1 MNCWKVINLGR
12 RVLRRAGI
20 GIVGLL
26 ALFQVGG
33 ALSTAVSML
42 VSLAFYALAFG
53 VKFGIGF
60 ILLLLAHE
68 LGHIAASRIVG
79 LRASGPT
86 FIPFIG
92 AVISLNRPPINA
104 KMTANIA
111 IGGPAA
117 GTLSALVCLA
127 FYLWSN
133 SMLMLVL
140 AYTACLLNIFNLIPC
155 APLDGERIAAA
166 ISPRLWWIGS
176 FVIGVVFLYTYNILV
191 LIIFLF
197 SLFQLWQGEET
208 QEQGYYQ
215 LTATQRLQV
224 AWWYFGLL
232 SVLGLTTLYALELLK

>member
-1 MNCWKVINLGR
+1 MSNWKVINLGR
-12 RVLRRAGI
+12 RVLRRTGI

-26 ALFQVGG
+26 ALFQMGG
-33 ALSTAVSML
+33 ALSTAASML
-42 VSLAFYALAFG
+42 VSLAVYALAFG
-53 VKFGIGF
+53 VKFAIGF
-60 ILLLLAHE
+60 VLLLLVHE
-68 LGHIAASRIVG
+68 LGHVAASRIVG
-79 LRASGPT
+79 LRAKGPT

-92 AVISLNRPPINA
+92 AVISLNRTPINA

-133 SMLMLVL
+133 STLMLVL
-140 AYTACLLNIFNLIPC
+140 AYTACLLNLFNLIPC

-176 FVIGVVFLYTYNILV
+176 FVIGIMFLYTYNILV

-197 SLFQLWQGEET
+197 SLFELWRGEED
-208 QEQGYYQ
+208 QEHGYYQ
-215 LTATQRLQV
+215 LTAGQRLTV

-232 SVLGLTTLYALELLK
+232 GVLGATTLYTMDLLK

>member
-1 MNCWKVINLGR
+1 MNNWTVINLAR

-20 GIVGLL
+20 GFVGLL
-26 ALFQVGG
+26 ALIQMGG
-33 ALSTAVSML
+33 ALSTAASML

-53 VKFGIGF
+53 GRFALGF
-60 ILLLLAHE
+60 ILLLLVHE
-68 LGHIAASRIVG
+68 LGHVVASRIVG
-79 LRASGPT
+79 LRATGPT

-92 AVISLNRPPINA
+92 AVISLNRAPVNA

-117 GTLSALVCLA
+117 GTLSALLCLA
-127 FYLWSN
+127 FYFWSD
-133 SMLMLVL
+133 SMLILVL
-140 AYTACLLNIFNLIPC
+140 AYTACLLNLFNLIPC

-176 FVIGVVFLYTYNILV
+176 LVIGGVFLYTHNIFI

-197 SLFQLWQGEET
+197 SLFELWRGEEHQDST
-208 QEQGYYQ
+208 YYQ
-215 LTATQRLQV
+215 LTAAQRLKV

-232 SVLGLTTLYALELLK
+232 SVLGVTTLYTMELLK

>member
-1 MNCWKVINLGR
+1 MNCWQVINLGR

-26 ALFQVGG
+26 ALVQVSGT
-33 ALSTAVSML
+33 LSTAVSML
-42 VSLAFYALAFG
+42 VSLVFYALAFG

-60 ILLLLAHE
+60 ILLLLVHE

-79 LRASGPT
+79 LRANGPT

-127 FYLWSN
+127 FYLWS
-133 SMLMLVL
+133 SSTLMLVL
-140 AYTACLLNIFNLIPC
+140 SYTACLLNIFNLIPC

-176 FVIGVVFLYTYNILV
+176 FVIGVVFLFTYNILV
-191 LIIFLF
+191 LLIFLF
-197 SLFQLWQGEET
+197 SLFELWRGEET
-208 QEQGYYQ
+208 QADGYYQ
-215 LTATQRLQV
+215 LTTTQRLKV

-232 SVLGLTTLYALELLK
+232 SVLGLTTLYTLELLK

>member
-1 MNCWKVINLGR
+1 MSCWRVINLGR
-12 RVLRRAGI
+12 RVLRRTGI
-20 GIVGLL
+20 GLVGLL
-26 ALFQVGG
+26 ALFQMGG
-33 ALSTAVSML
+33 TFTTALSML
-42 VSLAFYALAFG
+42 VSLALYALAFG
-53 VKFGIGF
+53 VKFAFGF
-60 ILLLLAHE
+60 IILLLVHE
-68 LGHIAASRIVG
+68 LGHIVASRIVG

-117 GTLSALVCLA
+117 GTLSALACLA
-127 FYLWSN
+127 FYLWTN

-140 AYTACLLNIFNLIPC
+140 AYTACVLNLFNLIPC

-176 FVIGVVFLYTYNILV
+176 FVIGAVFLYTYNFLILV
-191 LIIFLF
+191 VFLF
-197 SLFQLWQGEET
+197 SLFELWQGEKP
-208 QEQGYYQ
+208 QEYGYYQ
-215 LTATQRLQV
+215 LSGKQRLTV

-232 SVLGLTTLYALELLK
+232 CVLGLSTLYTLELLK

>member
-1 MNCWKVINLGR
+1 MSSWKVINLGR
-12 RVLRRAGI
+12 RVVRRAGI
-20 GIVGLL
+20 GIFGLF
-26 ALFQVGG
+26 AIVQMGG
-33 ALSTAVSML
+33 ILSTAASML

-53 VKFGIGF
+53 VKFAAGF
-60 ILLLLAHE
+60 IILLLVHE

-79 LRASGPT
+79 LRAKGPT

-166 ISPRLWWIGS
+166 ISPRIWWIGS

-191 LIIFLF
+191 LVIFLF
-197 SLFQLWQGEET
+197 SLFELWRGEEQ
-208 QEQGYYQ
+208 QEYGYYH
-215 LTATQRLQV
+215 LTSAQRLKV
-224 AWWYFGLL
+224 ALWYFGLL
-232 SVLGLTTLYALELLK
+232 SVLGLTTLYTMDLLK

>member
-1 MNCWKVINLGR
+1 MNSWRVINLGR

-20 GIVGLL
+20 GIIGLF
-26 ALFQVGG
+26 ALVQMGG
-33 ALSTAVSML
+33 AFSTAVSML

-53 VKFGIGF
+53 SRFALGF
-60 ILLLLAHE
+60 IFLLLVHE
-68 LGHIAASRIVG
+68 LGHVAASRIVG

-92 AVISLNRPPINA
+92 AVISLNRAPINA

-117 GTLSALVCLA
+117 GTLSALGCLA
-127 FYLWSN
+127 LYLWSD
-133 SMLMLVL
+133 STLMLVL
-140 AYTACLLNIFNLIPC
+140 AYTSCLLNLFNLIPC

-176 FVIGVVFLYTYNILV
+176 FVIGIVFLYTYNILV
-191 LIIFLF
+191 FIIFLF
-197 SLFQLWQGEET
+197 SLFELWRGDDQ
-208 QEQGYYQ
+208 QASSYYR
-215 LTATQRLQV
+215 LTATQRLNV

-232 SVLGLTTLYALELLK
+232 SVLGVTTLYTMDLLK

>member
-1 MNCWKVINLGR
+1 MSCWKVINLGR

-26 ALFQVGG
+26 ALFQVDG
-33 ALSTAVSML
+33 ALSMAVSML

-60 ILLLLAHE
+60 ILLLLVHE

-79 LRASGPT
+79 LRANGPT

-111 IGGPAA
+111 IGGPAT

-133 SMLMLVL
+133 STLMLVL
-140 AYTACLLNIFNLIPC
+140 SYTACLLNIFNLIPC

-197 SLFQLWQGEET
+197 SLFELWRGEEP
-208 QEQGYYQ
+208 QDHSYYQ
-215 LTATQRLQV
+215 LTAMQRLQV

-232 SVLGLTTLYALELLK
+232 SVLGLTTLYTMELLK

>member
-1 MNCWKVINLGR
+1 MRHWRVINLGR

-26 ALFQVGG
+26 ALIQVGG
-33 ALSTAVSML
+33 VLSTAASML
-42 VSLAFYALAFG
+42 VSLAVYALAFG
-53 VKFGIGF
+53 VKFAVGF
-60 ILLLLAHE
+60 ILLLLIHE

-79 LRASGPT
+79 LKAKGPT

-92 AVISLNRPPINA
+92 AVISLNRPPVNA

-117 GTLSALVCLA
+117 GTLSALICLA
-127 FYLWSN
+127 FYLWSG

-166 ISPRLWWIGS
+166 ISPRIWWIGS
-176 FVIGVVFLYTYNILV
+176 FVIGAVFVYTYNILV

-197 SLFQLWQGEET
+197 SLFELWRGGEE
-208 QEQGYYQ
+208 QEYGYYQ
-215 LTATQRLQV
+215 LTAAQRLQV

-232 SVLGLTTLYALELLK
+232 SVLGVTTLYTLELLK

>member
-1 MNCWKVINLGR
+1 MNSWRVINFGR
-12 RVLRRAGI
+12 RVLKRAGI
-20 GIVGLL
+20 GIIGLF
-26 ALFQVGG
+26 ALVQMGG

-53 VKFGIGF
+53 SRFALGF
-60 ILLLLAHE
+60 IFLLLVHE
-68 LGHIAASRIVG
+68 LGHVAASRIVG

-92 AVISLNRPPINA
+92 AVISLNRAPINA

-117 GTLSALVCLA
+117 GTLSALVFLA
-127 FYLWSN
+127 VYLWSD
-133 SMLMLVL
+133 STLMLVL
-140 AYTACLLNIFNLIPC
+140 AYTGCLLNLFNLIPC

-176 FVIGVVFLYTYNILV
+176 FVIGIVFLYTYNILV
-191 LIIFLF
+191 FIIFLF
-197 SLFQLWQGEET
+197 SLFELWRGDEQLASD
-208 QEQGYYQ
+208 YYQ
-215 LTATQRLQV
+215 LTAAQRLNV

-232 SVLGLTTLYALELLK
+232 SVLGATTLYTMELLK

>member
-1 MNCWKVINLGR
+1 VNCWQVINLGR

-26 ALFQVGG
+26 ALFQVSN

-60 ILLLLAHE
+60 ILLLLVHE

-79 LRASGPT
+79 LRANGPT

-127 FYLWSN
+127 FYLWS
-133 SMLMLVL
+133 SSTLMLVL
-140 AYTACLLNIFNLIPC
+140 SYTACLLNIFNLIPC

-176 FVIGVVFLYTYNILV
+176 FVIGIVFLYTYNILV
-191 LIIFLF
+191 LLIFLF
-197 SLFQLWQGEET
+197 SLFELWRGEET
-208 QEQGYYQ
+208 QEHGYYQ
-215 LTATQRLQV
+215 LTAMQRLKV
-224 AWWYFGLL
+224 ALWYFGLL
-232 SVLGLTTLYALELLK
+232 CVLGMTTLYTLELLK

>member
-1 MNCWKVINLGR
+1 MSCWKVINLGR
-12 RVLRRAGI
+12 RVLRRVGI
-20 GIVGLL
+20 GIVGVF

-33 ALSTAVSML
+33 ALTTAVSML
-42 VSLAFYALAFG
+42 VSLAVYALAFG
-53 VKFGIGF
+53 IKFGIGF
-60 ILLLLAHE
+60 ILLLFIHE
-68 LGHIAASRIVG
+68 LGHIVASRIVG
-79 LRASGPT
+79 LRANGPT

-117 GTLSALVCLA
+117 GTLSALICLA

-133 SMLMLVL
+133 SILMLIL
-140 AYTACLLNIFNLIPC
+140 SYTACLLNIFNLIPC

-176 FVIGVVFLYTYNILV
+176 FVIGAVFLYTYNILV

-197 SLFQLWQGEET
+197 SLFELWRGEEA
-208 QEQGYYQ
+208 QEYSYYQ
-215 LTATQRLQV
+215 LTASQRLQV

-232 SVLGLTTLYALELLK
+232 SVLGVTTLYTLELLK

>member
-1 MNCWKVINLGR
+1 MNCWQVINLGR

-26 ALFQVGG
+26 ALFQVSG

-42 VSLAFYALAFG
+42 VSLAFYAFAFG

-60 ILLLLAHE
+60 ILLLLVHE
-68 LGHIAASRIVG
+68 LGHIVASRIVG
-79 LRASGPT
+79 LRANGPT

-117 GTLSALVCLA
+117 GTLSALVCLV
-127 FYLWSN
+127 FYLWS
-133 SMLMLVL
+133 SSTLMLVL
-140 AYTACLLNIFNLIPC
+140 SYTACLLNIFNLIPC

-191 LIIFLF
+191 LLIFLF
-197 SLFQLWQGEET
+197 SLFELWRGEET
-208 QEQGYYQ
+208 QEHGYYQ
-215 LTATQRLQV
+215 LTATQRLKV

-232 SVLGLTTLYALELLK
+232 SVLGLTTLYTLELLK